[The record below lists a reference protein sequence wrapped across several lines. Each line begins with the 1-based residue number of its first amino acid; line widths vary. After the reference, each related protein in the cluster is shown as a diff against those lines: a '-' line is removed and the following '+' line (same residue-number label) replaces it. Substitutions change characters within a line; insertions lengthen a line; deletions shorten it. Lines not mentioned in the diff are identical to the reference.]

1 MVVSGSAACRSGCSR
16 RDAPPRFDS
25 ENKRACPP
33 FHLSSLWKYNFTTDV
48 GPFREK
54 YTNGRWYAMPG
65 EGGIIA
71 CTWPYG
77 GDEALKLGHQ
87 HFAGY
92 LNECQPGYEWAAT
105 SLLMWHGMA
114 YHALAHTRTMH
125 DRYHGSKRNPW
136 NEVEWGSH
144 YSRSMASYGVFTA
157 ACGFEYNGP
166 QTYIAFSPRITPEKF
181 RAAFTSAQGWGTF
194 TQERSDSRQTH
205 TLEIHWGT
213 LTLGTLA
220 FDLPAGAEVKGV
232 TVEAGNAVI
241 ENESSQSQNRV
252 TVKLPQPVTLTSGQ
266 RIRIEL
272 RHVPTD

>member
-1 MVVSGSAACRSGCSR
+1 M
-16 RDAPPRFDS
+16 
-25 ENKRACPP
+25 
-33 FHLSSLWKYNFTTDV
+33 WKYNFTTDV

-54 YTNGRWYAMPG
+54 YQNGRWYAMPG

-105 SLLMWHGMA
+105 SLYMWHGLPF
-114 YHALAHTRTMH
+114 HALAHTRTMH
-125 DRYHGSKRNPW
+125 ERYDGAKRNPW

-157 ACGFEYNGP
+157 ACGFEYHGP
-166 QTYIAFSPRITPEKF
+166 QGYIAFSPRITPADF

-194 TQERSDSRQTH
+194 DQRRAESKQIE
-205 TLEIHWGT
+205 TLEVRWGK
-213 LTLGTLA
+213 LTLKTLA
-220 FDLPAGAEVKGV
+220 FDLAAGRAASSVGV
-232 TVEAGNAVI
+232 AVGDKPVEATFSTRDNRVI
-241 ENESSQSQNRV
+241 IDLSQSVTAETGQTVRV
-252 TVKLPQPVTLTSGQ
+252 EISTVRNEG
-266 RIRIEL
+266 
-272 RHVPTD
+272 H